1 MNNDKKHQWRIE
13 IEQHLPFFKIDERFE
28 NNVIAEN
35 HQPRF
40 VSMTLELT
48 QMELEQ
54 LMSTFVTGYDFRLI
68 SVTNISEILVLI
80 QHRGNDVLKLQ
91 LLDGSRR
98 ELWTSM
104 ESFQDVLKSENDIR
118 RMAANFDR
126 DETFRTWIDQSDWNE
141 LSQNEANDRLKYTFA
156 E

>member
-13 IEQHLPFFKIDERFE
+13 IEQHLPFFKIDERFQ

-40 VSMTLELT
+40 VSMTLALT

-126 DETFRTWIDQSDWNE
+126 DETFRAWIDQSDWNE
-141 LSQNEANDRLKYTFA
+141 LLQNEANDRLKYTFA